1 MRQVRPAMKQY
12 LAEFERTQDMNIIDK
27 AVKEAY
33 AISKFP
39 VPEVWKMERVKYVE
53 TEKRRLN
60 QLFIALVRNSPH
72 DFFEE
77 YEDAV
82 AKADDIR
89 LVTEDANKARQFLA
103 TARHD
108 RKVVDDASIIQSKEL
123 DEKKMKEILKKAD
136 DIKYNSEPVQ
146 QLRNLLYNTAEDKFR
161 LLQLNA
167 ARQTTDHQRIIATTI
182 RLKELFFE
190 TAKDFYLFP
199 RFPGLQAPTLWAEL
213 KFVSLDRRA
222 LATGMYKWNEN
233 IIHEPLTNMKDS
245 VIGEVAVTMFKNVM
259 AYMGDRP
266 YASPDLLAQELIRN
280 CLSQPALVDEVYCQV
295 MKQLSD
301 NPRPD
306 SVRRGW
312 GLMMLLLDSV
322 PPNESVDYVEYF
334 VRTKANPPTEY
345 VKCLHQTLHGGRR
358 NAPPTLEEMQH
369 LAGGKVSNRL
379 GYAVGLERPN
389 WEGKQAERKQPP
401 PLPALPSDKLQDRA
415 CMVCRQD
422 CLIM

>member
-1 MRQVRPAMKQY
+1 
-12 LAEFERTQDMNIIDK
+12 MNIIDK

-33 AISKFP
+33 AVAKFP
-39 VPEVWKMERVKYVE
+39 VPEVWKMERFKYVE

-60 QLFIALVRNSPH
+60 QLFIALVQNSPH

-89 LVTEDANKARQFLA
+89 LVTEDANKARQYLA

-108 RKVVDDASIIQSKEL
+108 RKVVDDASIVQIKEL
-123 DEKKMKEILKKAD
+123 DEKKMKEILQRAD
-136 DIKYNSEPVQ
+136 VIKYNSEPVQ

-167 ARQTTDHQRIIATTI
+167 ARQATDHQRIITTTI

-190 TAKDFYLFP
+190 TAKDVYLFP
-199 RFPGLQAPTLWAEL
+199 RYPGLQAPSLWAET

-222 LATGMYKWNEN
+222 LATGMFKWTEN
-233 IIHEPLTNMKDS
+233 VIHDPLTKMKDS
-245 VIGEVAVTMFKNVM
+245 VISELAVTMFKNVM
-259 AYMGDRP
+259 GYMGDKP
-266 YASPDLLAQELIRN
+266 YASPDMLAQELIRN
-280 CLSQPALVDEVYCQV
+280 CLNQPALVDEVYCQV

-301 NPRPD
+301 NPNPE

-312 GLMMLLLDSV
+312 SLMMLLLDSV
-322 PPNESVDYVEYF
+322 PPNESVDNVEYF
-334 VRTKANPPTEY
+334 IRTKANPPTQF

-358 NAPPTLEEMQH
+358 NAPPPLEEMQH
-369 LAGGKVSNRL
+369 IAGGKLSNRL
-379 GYAVGLERPN
+379 GYAGGGERPA
-389 WEGKQAERKQPP
+389 WEGKAAERQQPP
-401 PLPALPSDKLQDRA
+401 PLPALPNDKLQDRA
-415 CMVCRQD
+415 CMVCRKD
-422 CLIM
+422 CVIL